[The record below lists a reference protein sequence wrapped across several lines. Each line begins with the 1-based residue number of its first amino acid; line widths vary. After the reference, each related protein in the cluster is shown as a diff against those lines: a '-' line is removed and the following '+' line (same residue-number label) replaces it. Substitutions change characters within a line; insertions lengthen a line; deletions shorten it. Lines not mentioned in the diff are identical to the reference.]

1 MKKKGLYQLKDSQKE
16 TKEYTLSVLTE
27 DKAGLLN
34 HITIIFNR
42 RKMNINS
49 LNVSTTEVKG
59 VSRFTIVVKSNK
71 EKITKVVNHINKLI
85 DVLGAFLYEED
96 EIYFQEIALY
106 KLPTKIFLKGNLV
119 EKIIIR
125 KYGAKI
131 LKIEEDHIIIQKTG
145 TKVGTQKL
153 YDELKKFGE
162 ILEFARSGR
171 VALSELLEQAPLDGT
186 SPRAGGPA
194 PAAAARAFDDDD
206 LAGGGGGGS

>member
-1 MKKKGLYQLKDSQKE
+1 MKKRGIYQIKDSDKKV
-16 TKEYTLSVLTE
+16 KEYTLSILTE

-34 HITIIFNR
+34 SITIIFNR
-42 RKMNINS
+42 RKMNISSINAS
-49 LNVSTTEVKG
+49 STEVNG
-59 VSRFTIVVKSNK
+59 VSRFTIVVSSTK

-85 DVLGAFLYEED
+85 EVLGAFLYEED
-96 EIYFQEIALY
+96 EIYYQEIALY
-106 KLPTKIFLKGNLV
+106 KLSTKIFLKGDLI

-131 LKIEEDHIIIQKTG
+131 LKIEKDHTIIQKTG

-171 VALSELLEQAPLDGT
+171 VALSKKKRKTINFLRTLEKTKSNKLNI
-186 SPRAGGPA
+186 
-194 PAAAARAFDDDD
+194 
-206 LAGGGGGGS
+206 

>member
-1 MKKKGLYQLKDSQKE
+1 MKKKGLYQLKKSDNKI
-16 TKEYTLSVLTE
+16 KEYTLSVLTE

-59 VSRFTIVVKSNK
+59 VSRFTIVVESSK
-71 EKITKVVNHINKLI
+71 EKIIKVVNHINKLI
-85 DVLGAFLYEED
+85 DVLAAFLYEED
-96 EIYFQEIALY
+96 EIYYQEIALY
-106 KLPTKIFLKGNLV
+106 KLSSKIFLKGDLV

-131 LKIEEDHIIIQKTG
+131 LKIEKDHIIIQKTG

-171 VALSELLEQAPLDGT
+171 VALSKKKRKTVNFIKKLEKTKSNKLNI
-186 SPRAGGPA
+186 
-194 PAAAARAFDDDD
+194 
-206 LAGGGGGGS
+206 

>member
-1 MKKKGLYQLKDSQKE
+1 MKGKGIYQVKRSEKRV
-16 TKEYTLSVLTE
+16 KEYTLSVLTE

-34 HITIIFNR
+34 NITIIFNR

-49 LNVSTTEVKG
+49 LNVSTTEVNG
-59 VSRFTIVVKSNK
+59 VSRFTIVVNSTK
-71 EKITKVVNHINKLI
+71 EKIVKILNHINKLI

-96 EIYFQEIALY
+96 EIYYQEIALY
-106 KLPTKIFLKGNLV
+106 KLSTKIFLKGDLI

-131 LKIEEDHIIIQKTG
+131 LKIEEDHIIVQKTG
-145 TKVGTQKL
+145 TKAGTQKL

-171 VALSELLEQAPLDGT
+171 VALSKKKRKTINFLRTLENIKSNKLNI
-186 SPRAGGPA
+186 
-194 PAAAARAFDDDD
+194 
-206 LAGGGGGGS
+206 

>member
-1 MKKKGLYQLKDSQKE
+1 MKGKGIYQDKRSEKKV
-16 TKEYTLSVLTE
+16 KEYTLSVLTE

-34 HITIIFNR
+34 NITIIFNR

-49 LNVSTTEVKG
+49 LNVSTTEVNG
-59 VSRFTIVVKSNK
+59 VSRFTIVVNSTK
-71 EKITKVVNHINKLI
+71 EKIVKILNHINKLI

-96 EIYFQEIALY
+96 EIYYQEIALY
-106 KLPTKIFLKGNLV
+106 KLSTKIFLKGDLI

-131 LKIEEDHIIIQKTG
+131 LKIEEDHIIVQKTG
-145 TKVGTQKL
+145 TKAGTQKL

-171 VALSELLEQAPLDGT
+171 VALSKKKRKTINFLRTLENIKSNKLNI
-186 SPRAGGPA
+186 
-194 PAAAARAFDDDD
+194 
-206 LAGGGGGGS
+206 